1 MPLLIR
7 VQNLSN
13 YDVALALVLAC
24 TGTSAGTSANAQA
37 EHSSF
42 PTQSRYAD
50 QQTGMP
56 VVAPNSRQLTNPVS
70 GQSTFNGFNR
80 QLTDP
85 TTGASTF
92 NGYSIKLTDPT
103 TGQSTFNGY
112 SIKLTDP
119 QTGAPTFKGY
129 GENPLM
135 QNRQSA
141 PDFKWN
147 SNVDGTGKSQYS
159 GFGRDPLTTSEGRST
174 FIGNNRKLTDEN
186 GAPSFIGNNRQLSD
200 PNARKDFLKQSQ
212 FLRPSTGHQSYIN
225 GRSFPGVPQMTPPA
239 VPSDGNQQMP
249 VSTSVSAE
257 QRKQNDNTD
266 KPSSSLEPDNG
277 QTAPV
282 GKQEN
287 PPAGAHATES
297 GSGF

>member
-7 VQNLSN
+7 VRTLLN
-13 YDVALALVLAC
+13 YAVLFALFLAC
-24 TGTSAGTSANAQA
+24 ADTSAGTSANAQG
-37 EHSSF
+37 EPSPF
-42 PTQSRYAD
+42 PAQSRYVD

-56 VVAPNSRQLTNPVS
+56 VVAPNSRQLTNPAS

-80 QLTDP
+80 Q
-85 TTGASTF
+85 
-92 NGYSIKLTDPT
+92 LTDPT

-119 QTGAPTFKGY
+119 QTGAPTFNGY
-129 GENPLM
+129 GQNPIM

-147 SNVDGTGKSQYS
+147 SNVDSTGKSQYS

-186 GAPSFIGNNRQLSD
+186 GTPSFVGNNRQLAD
-200 PNARKDFLKQSQ
+200 PAAREDFLKQSQ
-212 FLRPSTGHQSYIN
+212 NLRPSPSRQSYIN
-225 GRSFPGVPQMTPPA
+225 GRSFPSAPQLTPPV
-239 VPSDGNQQMP
+239 VPSDDNQLTP
-249 VSTSVSAE
+249 ASTSASTT
-257 QRKQNDNTD
+257 QNKQNDGSVRP
-266 KPSSSLEPDNG
+266 PSSREQDTG
-277 QTAPV
+277 QAQAA

-287 PPAGAHATES
+287 PPGSSPSTQS